1 MTALDRLGAWATT
14 GVGSL
19 PFDDAAYAVAHVA
32 EAYDVPFCPQLPRP
46 DGDMITEWL
55 GGDPGRCGWS
65 PARDRERPRAWD
77 AFLRELDRSPP
88 AHRVVK
94 LQVT

>member
-1 MTALDRLGAWATT
+1 MGDD

-19 PFDDAAYAVAHVA
+19 PFADAEHAVAHVA
-32 EAYDVPFCPQLPRP
+32 AGYDVPFCPQLPRL

-65 PARDRERPRAWD
+65 PPLDQRAARSRW
-77 AFLRELDRSPP
+77 SPP
-88 AHRVVK
+88 TATTRC
-94 LQVT
+94 